1 MFIILHV
8 SNKLFQLYDMI
19 YFVQTMIIMNIKN
32 GKSITIQNAVY
43 TLSNTAGLNNFGELV
58 WAAAAVASAIFG
70 PATGSDFSM
79 VVFVAVGIS
88 DADALVGPPP
98 DPPAIPLVPISP
110 AVSKPTNP
118 VTLANTVLDTA
129 VAVLAAT
136 GGLVLQPEATPEE
149 DLDCG

>member
-8 SNKLFQLYDMI
+8 SNKLFQLYDKI
-19 YFVQTMIIMNIKN
+19 YFVQAVIIINFKN
-32 GKSITIQNAVY
+32 GKNITIPNTVY
-43 TLSNTAGLNNFGELV
+43 TLSKTAGLSNFGELV
-58 WAAAAVASAIFG
+58 WAAAAVGSVVFG

-88 DADALVGPPP
+88 DADALVSPPP

-136 GGLVLQPEATPEE
+136 GGLVLQPEATPEG